1 MRRLLGIVALAVAL
15 AGCAE
20 KPRVAP
26 KLEPLVGAAF
36 WPLPP
41 DQPRYAYAG
50 TLTGEN
56 DFRPKGD
63 EVQKT
68 TGQRIVEVITGFI
81 FGDAIPVELQR
92 PVSGMTDA
100 QGRVYVADAGQ
111 QAVMVFDM
119 QAKRLRRWAFA
130 ADDADF
136 LSPVAVVPDGAGG
149 IYVTDSLLGAIVHL
163 DRDGKPLGMIG
174 KEFLQRPTGLARDVA
189 TGLLYVTDT
198 QRHQV
203 LVVSPEGELL
213 DTIGHR
219 GNGVGEFNF
228 PTHLTIA
235 GDDLYVAD
243 SLNFRIQVFTLKG
256 DGKLTFGRVGLNVGD
271 MARPKGVGVGGDGR
285 IYVVESYYD
294 HLLIF
299 NPLGEL
305 LLAIGGTGL
314 GEGQF
319 YLPSG
324 VWTDGR
330 GRVYVADM
338 FNGRVAV
345 FQELTRGLDG

>member
-1 MRRLLGIVALAVAL
+1 MRRLALLLAVGLAL

-26 KLEPLVGAAF
+26 KLEPPSGAAS

-41 DQPRYAYAG
+41 EQPRYAYAG

-63 EVQKT
+63 EVKKT
-68 TGQRIVEVITGFI
+68 TGQRIVEIITGFI

-119 QAKRLRRWAFA
+119 QAKQFKRWAFA

-136 LSPVAVVPDGAGG
+136 KSPVAVVSDGSGG
-149 IYVTDSLLGAIVHL
+149 IWVTDSLLGAIVHL
-163 DRDGKPLGMIG
+163 DGTGKPLGMIG
-174 KEFLQRPTGLARDVA
+174 KEFLGRPTGLARDVA

-203 LVVSPEGELL
+203 LIVSPQGELL

-219 GNGVGEFNF
+219 GNGIGEFNF

-243 SLNFRIQVFTLKG
+243 SLNFRVQVFTLKG
-256 DGKLTFGRVGLNVGD
+256 DGKLSFGRVGLNVGD
-271 MARPKGVGVGGDGR
+271 MARPKGVGVGADGR

-319 YLPSG
+319 YLPAG